1 MNKTDGTENRR
12 LILFSE
18 LGIPHLLSLGRV
30 ELSAHTQMCLL
41 PHIHPDQFEICFH
54 YDGQQEY
61 VVEEIPYLTQSGD
74 LFITYPNEEH
84 SSGSSG
90 EEKSKL
96 FYFIFELTPGTQRF
110 MGFPRSCPITSAT
123 PSFPLPFGICAG
135 TVQSARPCSRFLI
148 YMTSHTH
155 SASSGFVP
163 PSSNFYIW

>member
-30 ELSAHTQMCLL
+30 ELLAHTQMCLL

-61 VVEEIPYLTQSGD
+61 VVEDIPYLTQSGD

-90 EEKSKL
+90 EEKS
-96 FYFIFELTPGTQRF
+96 
-110 MGFPRSCPITSAT
+110 PRTAHNGRCG
-123 PSFPLPFGICAG
+123 GICSFYSEKTRKAI
-135 TVQSARPCSRFLI
+135 RPSL
-148 YMTSHTH
+148 
-155 SASSGFVP
+155 SSP
-163 PSSNFYIW
+163 